1 MDDIKDYDSVT
12 LEDGEEYIILDEI
25 DIDDDRYVYL
35 SNENGNHKFK
45 IRKTKMVGN
54 IEMFVGL
61 DSDDEFDKAMLY
73 FIKKHKND
81 L

>member
-1 MDDIKDYDSVT
+1 MDDIKEYDSVT

-25 DIDDDRYVYL
+25 DIDGDRYVYL
-35 SNENGNHKFK
+35 SNENDNHRFK
-45 IRKTKMVGN
+45 VRKAKKVGN

-73 FIKKHKND
+73 FSKKHKND